1 MAGNLLAVI
10 ENLYAGVMDE
20 DAWGR
25 ALTAIADLVSAQG
38 LLLMSC
44 NPQTCEIFR
53 YELPGLD
60 GAGLQEYGRHWIHH
74 DPRYAAGLLR
84 PVGEVQV
91 DDMLV
96 PRTVMRRSAIFN
108 EFLRPW
114 DIPFC
119 IASWVIRAP
128 THGVTMCIEGTRRH
142 GPFTE
147 AERRKIITVLPHLRR
162 VLQVKDRLAKAGTR
176 ADQLLE
182 TMDRL
187 PYGVL
192 LLDEDLTIVEASA
205 AARAILA
212 EGDGVHARGG
222 RLGFHR
228 SSDAA
233 AFARTLTARPDS
245 GPGSHGVVVVQ
256 RSPRLRGLTM
266 LTLPLKTAP
275 GHWTR
280 PPPCYLVFMFDG
292 SRNTNP
298 SLATLRQAYGLTPG
312 EAQLVV
318 ALVGGSSLVEIA
330 AQRAVSVQ
338 TLRSQLKSVFA
349 KTGARSQAQLLRLV
363 LTGPY
368 LLDAA
373 QEGRPLRASQE

>member
-1 MAGNLLAVI
+1 MPRNPLAVI
-10 ENLYAGVMDE
+10 ESLYEGVVDE
-20 DAWGR
+20 EAWGR
-25 ALTAIADLVSAQG
+25 ALTEVANLVSAQG

-44 NPQTCEIFR
+44 NPKTCEIFR

-60 GAGLQEYGRHWIHH
+60 GAGLKDYGGHWIHH
-74 DPRYAAGLLR
+74 DPRYAAGLQR
-84 PVGEVQV
+84 PAGEVQV

-96 PRTVMRRSAIFN
+96 PRAVMRRSAIFN

-128 THGVTMCIEGTRRH
+128 THGVTLCIEGTRRH

-147 AERRKIITVLPHLRR
+147 AERKRIVAVLPHLRR

-228 SSDAA
+228 SSDAT
-233 AFARTLTARPDS
+233 AFARTLDPIATDGRERN
-245 GPGSHGVVVVQ
+245 GLVMV
-256 RSPRLRGLTM
+256 RRLVNGDELTLLTM
-266 LTLPLKTAP
+266 PLVAP
-275 GHWTR
+275 PGGWSR
-280 PPPCYLVFMFDG
+280 PAVRYLVLLFGG
-292 SRNTNP
+292 SRSAWP
-298 SLATLRQAYGLTPG
+298 SAETLRSAYGLTNG
-312 EAQLVV
+312 EAQLAA
-318 ALVGGSSLVEIA
+318 ALVAGGSLSDIA
-330 AQRAVSVQ
+330 ERRSVSVQ
-338 TLRSQLKSVFA
+338 TLRTQLKSVFA
-349 KTGARSQAQLLRLV
+349 KTGVSNQSQLLRLV
-363 LTGPY
+363 LTGP
-368 LLDAA
+368 AA
-373 QEGRPLRASQE
+373 LTTKDRESPSARRPP